1 MKKLSFLALAAAG
14 LMLGACSSDKD
25 DVAQQPTG
33 TGTVWDG
40 TGEGY
45 MAIDIQLPTD
55 NATSTR
61 AANDDYDDGLAD
73 EYKVSDAALLLFA
86 GSNEASAKC
95 ISAQQLTLPFEKT
108 DDDTKTAESPDNLTS
123 SYQVTA
129 KVTGSMTSSDKLYA
143 LVCLNYKNVI
153 SITSGNATIGSEAV
167 NGKTLSDLMDAAYTV
182 NGGADFYTKTGGTSK
197 NYFFMTNAPLQHADE
212 TAKTAAPTLAQI
224 QTLAELDRGKI
235 KKTAAEAAADPA
247 GNVYVERAVAKAT
260 LDWSSSA
267 TLPGTVNGAPSSL
280 AISKVEWVIDNK
292 EPKSYVVRNMG
303 DLAYIGYSSE
313 AFTTPKYRM
322 VGDKKM
328 GKTATLHP
336 DEADIYRTYW
346 CVDPQYSAA
355 AAGMVRSEQVGTV
368 TNWGATGSTNP
379 QYCNENTFNVVNQLY
394 KNTTRAILKVTP
406 TTTADFYTVN
416 GTQER
421 YNKNDAESYLV
432 QAIVDNSTVVAAFK
446 AVTKA
451 GKSFT
456 IDESYF
462 TITYAD
468 NATTGKHTV
477 SSISLNTTALAAHV
491 DASDDTKELSANPTI
506 DFDNIITDVNNDV
519 TVLKY
524 TNGVVYYEARFQHFA
539 NTADESVGGTSLAPW
554 NTWEATKTNKP
565 SSTNAY
571 PDNSRTAEENY
582 LGRYGMVRN
591 NWYDVTV
598 SAFNRIGSPV
608 DPSGNVENPDYPDD
622 NLTDYI
628 SVKIHVLSW
637 AKRTQYWSF

>member
-61 AANDDYDDGLAD
+61 AENDKYDDGLAD

-86 GSNEASAKC
+86 GADEATATC

-108 DDDTKTAESPDNLTS
+108 DDDTSETPIDNLTS

-129 KVTGSMTSSDKLYA
+129 KVTGSMTSTDNLYA

-153 SITSGNATIGSEAV
+153 SITSGNATIGSQAV
-167 NGKTLSDLMDAAYTV
+167 NGKKLSELMAAAYTV
-182 NGGADFYTKTGGTSK
+182 SGGADFYTKTGGTSK
-197 NYFFMTNAPLQHADE
+197 NYFFMTNAPLQHADG
-212 TAKTAAPTLAQI
+212 TAKAAAPTSAQI
-224 QTLAELDRGKI
+224 QTLAALDKSKI

-260 LDWSSSA
+260 LSWSSSA
-267 TLPGTVNGAPSSL
+267 TLPGTVSGVSTPL
-280 AISKVEWVIDNK
+280 DISKVEWVIDNK
-292 EPKSYVVRNMG
+292 EPNSYVVRNMG
-303 DLAYIGYSSE
+303 DLAYIAYSSE
-313 AFTTPKYRM
+313 AFSTAKYRM
-322 VGDKKM
+322 VGDTKM

-336 DEADIYRTYW
+336 NDADIYRTYW

-355 AAGMVRSEQVGTV
+355 ATGMVRSEQVGTA
-368 TNWGATGSTNP
+368 TNWGATGSANP
-379 QYCNENTFNVVNQLY
+379 QYCNENTFNVANQLY

-406 TTTADFYTVN
+406 TTTTDFYTVN

-421 YNKNDAESYLV
+421 YSKTGAESYLV

-539 NTADESVGGTSLAPW
+539 NTADESVSGGTSLAPW
-554 NTWEATKTNKP
+554 NTWETTNKP
-565 SSTNAY
+565 SSTLAY
-571 PDNSRTAEENY
+571 PANTKTAEENY

-598 SAFNRIGSPV
+598 NAFSRIGSPV
-608 DPSGNVENPDYPDD
+608 DPSGNVENPEYPDD

-637 AKRTQYWSF
+637 AKRTQTWSF

>member
-1 MKKLSFLALAAAG
+1 
-14 LMLGACSSDKD
+14 MLGACSSEKD

-61 AANDDYDDGLAD
+61 AENDKYDDGLAD

-86 GSNEASAKC
+86 GADEASAKC

-108 DDDTKTAESPDNLTS
+108 DDDTSETPVDNLTS

-153 SITSGNATIGSEAV
+153 SITSGTAKIGSNNV
-167 NGKTLSDLMDAAYTV
+167 NDKTLSELMAAAYTV
-182 NGGADFYTKTGGTSK
+182 DGGADFYTKTGGTSK
-197 NYFFMTNAPLQHADE
+197 NYFFMTNAPLQHANA
-212 TAKTAAPTLAQI
+212 TAKTAAPIADQI

-235 KKTAAEAAADPA
+235 KKTAAEAAAEPA

-260 LDWSSSA
+260 LSWSSSA
-267 TLPGTVNGAPSSL
+267 KLPGTVSGVSTPL
-280 AISKVEWVIDNK
+280 DISKVEWVIDNK

-303 DLAYIGYSSE
+303 DLAYIAYSSE
-313 AFTTPKYRM
+313 AFTPAKYRM
-322 VGDKKM
+322 VGDTKM

-336 DEADIYRTYW
+336 DDADIYRTYW
-346 CVDPQYSAA
+346 CFDPQYSAA
-355 AAGMVRSEQVGTV
+355 AAGMVRSEQVGTA
-368 TNWGATGSTNP
+368 TNWGATGSANP
-379 QYCNENTFNVVNQLY
+379 QYCNENTFNVANQLY

-421 YNKNDAESYLV
+421 YNQTDAESYLV

-456 IDESYF
+456 IDKSYF
-462 TITYAD
+462 TIAYTD
-468 NATTGKHTV
+468 DATTGKHSV
-477 SSISLNTTALAAHV
+477 SSISLNSTALAAHV
-491 DASDDTKELSANPTI
+491 GGEDTKELSSEPTI
-506 DFDNIITDVNNDV
+506 SDFTNIITDVNNDV

-539 NTADESVGGTSLAPW
+539 NTADETVAGATSLAPW
-554 NTWEATKTNKP
+554 NTWEVTNKP
-565 SSTNAY
+565 SSTTAY
-571 PDNSRTAEENY
+571 PANGKTAENNY

-598 SAFNRIGSPV
+598 NAFNRIGSPV

-637 AKRTQYWSF
+637 AKRTQNWSF

>member
-1 MKKLSFLALAAAG
+1 MKKLSFFALAAAG

-25 DVAQQPTG
+25 DVVQQPTG

-86 GSNEASAKC
+86 GSSEATATC

-108 DDDTKTAESPDNLTS
+108 DDDTKTTETPIDNLTS

-129 KVTGSMTSSDKLYA
+129 KVTGSMTSSDNLYA

-153 SITSGNATIGSEAV
+153 SITSGNATIGSQAV
-167 NGKTLSDLMDAAYTV
+167 NGKKLSELMAAAYTV

-197 NYFFMTNAPLQHADE
+197 NYFFMTNAPLQYADG
-212 TAKTAAPTLAQI
+212 TAKAAAPTATQI
-224 QTLAELDRGKI
+224 QTLAALEKSKI

-260 LDWSSSA
+260 LSWSSSA
-267 TLPGTVNGAPSSL
+267 KLPGTVSGVSTPL
-280 AISKVEWVIDNK
+280 DISKVEWVIDNK

-303 DLAYIGYSSE
+303 DLAYIAYSSE
-313 AFTTPKYRM
+313 AFSTAKYRM
-322 VGDKKM
+322 VGDTKM

-336 DEADIYRTYW
+336 DDADIYRTYW

-355 AAGMVRSEQVGTV
+355 ATGMVRSEQVGTA
-368 TNWGATGSTNP
+368 TNWGATGSANP
-379 QYCNENTFNVVNQLY
+379 QYCNENTFNVANQLY

-421 YNKNDAESYLV
+421 YSKANAESYLV

-446 AVTKA
+446 AVTKT

-462 TITYAD
+462 TIAYAD
-468 NATTGKHTV
+468 EATTGKHSV
-477 SSISLNTTALAAHV
+477 SSISLNTTTLGAHV
-491 DASDDTKELSANPTI
+491 GTEEAKELSATPTI
-506 DFDNIITDVNNDV
+506 DFSDIITAVNNDV

-539 NTADESVGGTSLAPW
+539 NTADESVAGGTSLAPW
-554 NTWEATKTNKP
+554 NTWEVTNKP
-565 SSTNAY
+565 SSTVAY
-571 PDNSRTAEENY
+571 PANTKTAEENY

-608 DPSGNVENPDYPDD
+608 DPSGNVENPEYPDD

-637 AKRTQYWSF
+637 AKRTQSWSF